1 MPLLWRILSG
11 GLEKGKVRFRVISNR
26 RSLVKFTHTCEG
38 AFLVYK
44 VPVDFQTGGPTNS
57 LWKAVQS
64 QMARLHSTGTGF
76 FCLQGATG
84 HGELPLLATS
94 PTQTHLLFSFLLF
107 FFFHNNP
114 PGRIKISSLL
124 NSFSLPHFVNTILFL
139 LDDFPSFFLT
149 NITGWEPLKGRVQVD

>member
-11 GLEKGKVRFRVISNR
+11 ELEKGKVRFRVISNR

-94 PTQTHLLFSFLLF
+94 PTQTHLLCSFLPF
-107 FFFHNNP
+107 FFFATTPRVASKSVLYSTHSHSPTLLTQFYSSWMTFP
-114 PGRIKISSLL
+114 P
-124 NSFSLPHFVNTILFL
+124 
-139 LDDFPSFFLT
+139 FF
-149 NITGWEPLKGRVQVD
+149 